1 MIRFKIHRYYGG
13 EYPEDITFAKTYE
26 EALQLGQ
33 QSEHWEITKLKQWE
47 EEPLDDDEED
57 EVIYSCC
64 GDEMTIELIDYG
76 RCPTCKEH
84 CV

>member
-33 QSEHWEITKLKQWE
+33 QAEHWEITKLKQWKEDPPLE
-47 EEPLDDDEED
+47 EQ
-57 EVIYSCC
+57 IHYSCC
-64 GDEMTIELIDYG
+64 GDEMTIDLIDYG
-76 RCPTCKEH
+76 ICPTCKEH
-84 CV
+84 C